1 MIFQWRINRQT
12 TGASPGCRQP
22 SHPIGIVSKNVEKKK
37 LQPQLDL
44 LTIRPRTRLP
54 CFKHRSLEEQPE
66 ATATKNGVS
75 QLTGFTSSFAKDLE
89 RSAKN
94 GPSSIK
100 PNPIPK
106 QKGARS
112 CSQDREVPEIEDPRK
127 TSGCRRASEEK
138 TRISKET

>member
-1 MIFQWRINRQT
+1 MPPAKPPDWKSQKNEISL
-12 TGASPGCRQP
+12 TGSPNDSSEDEMPMVQA
-22 SHPIGIVSKNVEKKK
+22 
-37 LQPQLDL
+37 
-44 LTIRPRTRLP
+44 
-54 CFKHRSLEEQPE
+54 LEEQPT

-138 TRISKET
+138 TRISKETWEIREKADRLADWGH

>member
-1 MIFQWRINRQT
+1 MPMGQ
-12 TGASPGCRQP
+12 A
-22 SHPIGIVSKNVEKKK
+22 
-37 LQPQLDL
+37 
-44 LTIRPRTRLP
+44 
-54 CFKHRSLEEQPE
+54 LEEQPT